1 MLSNREQ
8 AVIGSADGIAR
19 TRTGVKPINQ
29 EFQSLVD
36 KVTHVVR
43 QSIVEGRTRP
53 GEALSISDLAIDL
66 GVSPSP
72 VREALQRLAGQGLV
86 ELRPAR
92 TPIVAP
98 LELEDL
104 HEIYRLRLLLEVDAV
119 ARACPQLTDE
129 DLRDLKAEF
138 EAMTTAPADSDHF
151 WDSHDAFHQILWRPV
166 FTERLSRLITQLW
179 QAGQRYLRVVYGETD
194 ALQKH
199 SPLERHLPL
208 LEAARARDGVIMRAA
223 LTEHLA
229 SSEGELASKLA
240 AVLGAADA

>member
-1 MLSNREQ
+1 MP
-8 AVIGSADGIAR
+8 VIGLAEPMAR
-19 TRTGVKPINQ
+19 TRTGVKPIKQ
-29 EFQSLVD
+29 ESQSLVD

-43 QSIVEGRTRP
+43 QSIVEGRLRP

-104 HEIYRLRLLLEVDAV
+104 HEIYRLRLLIEVDAV
-119 ARACPQLTDE
+119 ARACPQLTDG
-129 DLRDLKAEF
+129 DLQDLEAEF
-138 EAMTTAPADSDHF
+138 EVMTTAPADSDQF
-151 WDSHDAFHQILWRPV
+151 WNSHDAFHQILWRPV

-194 ALQKH
+194 ALRQH
-199 SPLERHLPL
+199 SAHERHLPL
-208 LEAARARDGVIMRAA
+208 LEAAHARDGARMRAA

-229 SSEGELASKLA
+229 SNEGELATKLK
-240 AVLGAADA
+240 AVLGSDAP